1 MPFAIEKEVLSIGAH
16 LREEVAWRGGNVGS
30 AFTMVCGPNRYVA
43 IGVGDDGGASINQ
56 GADNLFAVHTKELT
70 AEGPHSC
77 RMGVAES
84 ESGPQ

>member
-1 MPFAIEKEVLSIGAH
+1 
-16 LREEVAWRGGNVGS
+16 
-30 AFTMVCGPNRYVA
+30 VA
-43 IGVGDDGGASINQ
+43 ICVRDDGGSPVNQ
-56 GADNLFAVHTKELT
+56 GPDNLFAVHTKELT